1 MIAAQEDNDTKKK
14 IQLSQQIY
22 ITLKY
27 QLLAILF
34 EIDKTW
40 LYTSIGSTAP
50 MQLRL
55 LHGSIVNIWKKLI
68 KPNKMKQ
75 DLKE

>member
-34 EIDKTW
+34 EIDKT
-40 LYTSIGSTAP
+40 
-50 MQLRL
+50 
-55 LHGSIVNIWKKLI
+55 
-68 KPNKMKQ
+68 
-75 DLKE
+75 